1 MNISGIL
8 IHASLEKVA
17 SVKAALLDFPGVEVH
32 AATDDGRLIVTLDC
46 SDNNIAADNLFKMN
60 GLDGVLNASLVYHNF
75 EPDSFNEVET
85 GLSAAGLN

>member
-8 IHASLEKVA
+8 IHANPGKVDTV
-17 SVKAALLDFPGVEVH
+17 STALQEFPGLEVH

-46 SDNNIAADNLFKMN
+46 DDNGAAADSLIKMN

-75 EPDSFNEVET
+75 EPDPDS
-85 GLSAAGLN
+85 LN